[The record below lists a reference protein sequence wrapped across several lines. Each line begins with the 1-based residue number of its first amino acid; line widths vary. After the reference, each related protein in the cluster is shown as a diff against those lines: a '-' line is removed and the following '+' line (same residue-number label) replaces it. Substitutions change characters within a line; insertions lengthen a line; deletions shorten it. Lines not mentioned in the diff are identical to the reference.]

1 MKYRNRIAEPGTTI
15 SGFAD
20 STKKKEKEKKINAD
34 RPTVD
39 FFDM

>member
-20 STKKKEKEKKINAD
+20 SRKKEKKKKNKKKMVIRILCQN
-34 RPTVD
+34 
-39 FFDM
+39 

>member
-15 SGFAD
+15 SGFSD
-20 STKKKEKEKKINAD
+20 SRKKKKKENNINAD